1 MVSRIGVRAWSRPT
15 ASLPLVCQILPR
27 AAAQLIDTEPRRKF
41 IVMNPFRIEGDYMPL
56 KGFSHEYGQPGRKGG
71 FGLIELIIVISIIA
85 ILTAMATP
93 SFSALIRESRVK
105 TQANDFLSAS
115 NYARNEAITRSRGVT
130 LCAADTRDGALPAAC
145 GTSGDWGKGW
155 MVFVDDTVGNG
166 STPVAIDNADVL
178 RTWEGNPKNTFVPDS
193 AISFV
198 RYNPRGLTNNITND
212 VSFTLKPTNNCSAR
226 QQRTI
231 VISPLGRSSS
241 AIVETCS

>member
-1 MVSRIGVRAWSRPT
+1 
-15 ASLPLVCQILPR
+15 
-27 AAAQLIDTEPRRKF
+27 
-41 IVMNPFRIEGDYMPL
+41 MNPIRIEGSHMPS
-56 KGFSHEYGQPGRKGG
+56 KCFSHMDGRTGRADG
-71 FGLIELIIVISIIA
+71 FGLIELIIVIAIIA

-93 SFSALIRESRVK
+93 SFSALIRENRVK

-130 LCAADTRDGALPAAC
+130 LCAADTREGALPTAC
-145 GTSGDWGKGW
+145 GTSADWGKGW
-155 MVFVDDTVGNG
+155 MVFVDDTVG
-166 STPVAIDNADVL
+166 SAATPVAIDNADVL
-178 RTWEGNPKNTFVPDS
+178 RTWEANPKNTFVPGS

-198 RYNPRGLTNNITND
+198 RYNPRGLTNNITAD
-212 VSFTLKPTNNCSAR
+212 VSFTLKPASNCSAR